1 MREFNV
7 GKGEAPGFILA
18 LRVRVPVVD
27 IPVDRFTNGMTD
39 EDSCLSRRDYLRMG
53 TSQNSYR

>member
-7 GKGEAPGFILA
+7 GKGEASGFILA

-27 IPVDRFTNGMTD
+27 IPVDRLTNGMTG
-39 EDSCLSRRDYLRMG
+39 EESSLSRRDYLSMG
-53 TSQNSYR
+53 TSQYPY